1 MSDIKT
7 VNYIE
12 YIVNGG
18 DFSKLPKPATQIEA
32 AMYALCQM
40 QENGGMVRL
49 RKGSTNVEYSN
60 DGGRSWHALV
70 AIAELKGQKGDT
82 GAAGAAGPAGAAGAR
97 RPAGAAGAAGP
108 AGAAG
113 VGVKSIALTKDADGA
128 ITGGTWVDTA
138 NASHTITITT
148 ATA

>member
-18 DFSKLPKPATQIEA
+18 DFSKLPKPGTQIEA

-70 AIAELKGQKGDT
+70 AIADLKGQKGDT
-82 GAAGAAGPAGAAGAR
+82 GAAGAAGPAGPAGAR
-97 RPAGAAGAAGP
+97 GPAGTAGS

-113 VGVKSIALTKDADGA
+113 VGVKSIALTKDANGA

>member
-12 YIVNGG
+12 YMVNGG
-18 DFSKLPKPATQIEA
+18 DFSKLPKPVTQIESA
-32 AMYALCQM
+32 IYALCQM

-49 RKGSTNVEYSN
+49 RKGSANVEYSN
-60 DGGRSWHALV
+60 DGGKSWHTLV
-70 AIAELKGQKGDT
+70 AIADLKGQKGDT

-97 RPAGAAGAAGP
+97 GP
-108 AGAAG
+108 AGTAG
-113 VGVKSIALTKDADGA
+113 VGVKSITLTKDANGA
-128 ITGGTWVDTA
+128 ITGATWVDTA
-138 NASHTITITT
+138 NASHTITINT